1 MITYKRPNHQPHRI
15 LKNKINDLYWFIIE
29 HIKMGQSCT
38 GSEGPLNQDEAIF
51 LDSDPNKNSYKGQVD
66 ELGRP
71 NGKGV
76 FFYSK
81 DGSKF

>member
-1 MITYKRPNHQPHRI
+1 
-15 LKNKINDLYWFIIE
+15 
-29 HIKMGQSCT
+29 MGQSCT

-51 LDSDPNKNSYKGQVD
+51 LDSDPNKNSYKEQVD